1 MRAKRS
7 GHLRYRVSGRIL
19 RARSIPRRL
28 KRSVAWK
35 RLVET
40 EPSRASAF
48 AKTFSEDPIVTGR
61 GPANGLTQ
69 ELART
74 GKSLIRFA
82 DGEALLLL
90 GKPTWFQLPEP
101 SLRAGLFEIFFG
113 YSEHSDYLLAIMGT
127 VFLSP
132 EELRSADD
140 AGKLWSNN
148 VKVRSLEAVA
158 RHMGARDAPVFDA
171 NAYRSGEEDPSS
183 LWASAEQVVLV
194 ANQRVLLENQNRGQF
209 AGAVMHHVDI
219 PEVDVLPHLDR
230 VCNEVRQNVR
240 ATGLPIREVPVI
252 VAAGAVGKLVVARL
266 MQDHRVLDVGA
277 YAGWSLPRSARP
289 SLHMKKSHPSADG

>member
-1 MRAKRS
+1 M
-7 GHLRYRVSGRIL
+7 
-19 RARSIPRRL
+19 
-28 KRSVAWK
+28 
-35 RLVET
+35 ET

-48 AKTFSEDPIVTGR
+48 VKTFSEDPIVTGS
-61 GPANGLTQ
+61 GPADGLTQ
-69 ELART
+69 ELERT
-74 GKSLIRFA
+74 GKSLIRFG
-82 DGEALLLL
+82 DGEAFLLL
-90 GKPTWFQLPEP
+90 GKPTWFQLPQP
-101 SLRAGLFEIFFG
+101 SLREGLFEIFFG

-132 EELRSADD
+132 EELRSADE

-148 VKVRSLEAVA
+148 VKARGLEAVA

-183 LWASAEQVVLV
+183 LWGSAEHVVLV
-194 ANQRVLLENQNRGQF
+194 ANRRVLLENKDRGRF

-230 VCNEVRQNVR
+230 VCNEVQQRVLV
-240 ATGLPIREVPVI
+240 TGLPAREVPVI

-266 MQDHRVLDVGA
+266 MRDYRVLDLGA
-277 YAGWSLPRSARP
+277 WMGWSLPRSVRP
-289 SLHMKKSHPSADG
+289 SLHMKKSRPSADG